1 MDWKTRIRETCS
13 VDGRTLDDE
22 VLEELSQHASGAYET
37 ARAEGR
43 THDEAERH
51 VDLLVAE
58 WRRAAPALKRRPSRP
73 TVTEPGGA
81 DGHLLAGVVQDA
93 RHGVRLLRRDRAF
106 ALVAILT
113 IALGIGSTTTLFTVV
128 NGVLLK
134 PLPWANAD
142 RLVRLSETRQGRS
155 GRVRGTIM
163 NGSYLAWADRPTTI
177 DAVGGWFS
185 NTTMTLSGRGDPER
199 LRVTPVT
206 PSLFPMLAVKPL
218 FGRPFAT
225 EEGVRGTS
233 DAILLSYGL
242 WQSRFGGSPDVVGQ
256 SVQLDDRLF
265 TIVGVMPQ
273 DFAFPTRE
281 VRAWTALAIPA
292 LVNPG
297 NVITGAIFNA
307 MARLRPGVTLAQA
320 AEEGT
325 ARARAAPS
333 AGMVSMALF
342 GANGPIDISVAPA
355 REALIAEV
363 KPAIIVLLVAV
374 LLLLATATANVAS
387 LQLAR
392 TTTRRREL
400 ATRAAIG
407 AGAGRLTRQL
417 LVESAIL
424 GLAGGV
430 VGLGVAIAGHRALP
444 SILPTDFPRLD
455 DVAVDGRVVAAA
467 AALSMLT
474 SMVCGLLPALQ
485 AMRVNLVETLADGG
499 GAATGIGLRSRT
511 SRVRGLIMIGQIAVA
526 CVMLVSAM
534 LLGRSF
540 MALLHVDRGYDPV
553 NLLTTQLPLSP
564 NYPVERR
571 LALME
576 SLVERLKQ
584 LPGVTHAAASNSL
597 PFLSMGGFSA
607 FNMPSLKTPGT
618 QVDVQ
623 AQQRIVMPEY
633 FDVLRIRV
641 VRGRALN
648 DRDTAG
654 SQPVVVVNRSFA
666 ATYLGEPV
674 VGARI
679 PAPKGGAG
687 FFRLQDQAASWE
699 VVGVVEDV
707 RQDSVD
713 GPRQPEIFA
722 SFRQVQ
728 QASLRSFNPIV
739 VVRTAADPT
748 ALAPALR
755 RIVREA
761 DPTVALDSVMTMEDR
776 MITNLAK
783 PRLYAVVLVVF
794 GACAIVIAGVGLFG
808 VLAYNVA
815 QRGREIGVRA
825 ALGARPADIVL
836 LVVRQA
842 GVIALAA
849 TTLGLWL
856 AYAAAR
862 SLSTFLYGVGPY
874 DPVSFAVVGAVVLIV
889 SAVACVVPARR
900 AAGVDPLSVLRS
912 G

>member
-1 MDWKTRIRETCS
+1 MDWKPRIRETCS
-13 VDGRTLDDE
+13 IDGRPLDED
-22 VLEELSQHASGAYET
+22 VLEELSQHAAGAYET
-37 ARAEGR
+37 ARADGR
-43 THDEAERH
+43 SHEEAECDVGR
-51 VDLLVAE
+51 LLAE
-58 WRRAAPALKRRPSRP
+58 WRRAAPALKRRPQRP

-81 DGHLLAGVVQDA
+81 DGHLFAGVVQDA
-93 RHGVRLLRRDRAF
+93 RHGLRLLRREPAF

-134 PLPWANAD
+134 PLPWAHAD
-142 RLVRLSETRQGRS
+142 RLVRISETRQGRT
-155 GRVRGTIM
+155 GRVRGTIL
-163 NGSYLAWADRPTTI
+163 NGTYLAWADHPTTI
-177 DAVGGWFS
+177 DAIGGWLANS
-185 NTTMTLSGRGDPER
+185 PMTLSGRGDPER
-199 LRVTPVT
+199 LKITPVT
-206 PSLFPMLAVKPL
+206 PSLFPMLAARPL
-218 FGRPFAT
+218 LGRLFASD
-225 EEGVRGTS
+225 EGVRGTS
-233 DAILLSYGL
+233 EAILLSYGL

-256 SVQLDDRLF
+256 TVQLDDRQF

-281 VRAWTALAIPA
+281 ARAWTAWAVPQL
-292 LVNPG
+292 LNPG
-297 NVITGAIFNA
+297 GMITGSIFSA
-307 MARLRPGVTLAQA
+307 MARLKPGVTIPQA
-320 AEEGT
+320 TQEGT

-333 AGMVSMALF
+333 AGMVGMALF
-342 GANGPIDISVAPA
+342 GANGPIDVAVAPA
-355 REALIAEV
+355 RDALIAEV

-424 GLAGGV
+424 GFAGGLAG
-430 VGLGVAIAGHRALP
+430 LAVAIAGHRALP

-455 DVAVDGRVVAAA
+455 DVALDARVVAAA
-467 AALSMLT
+467 AALSIVT

-499 GAATGIGLRSRT
+499 GAVAGIGLRSRT
-511 SRVRGLIMIGQIAVA
+511 SRIRASIMVGQIAIA

-540 MALLHVDRGYDPV
+540 IALLHVDRGYDPV
-553 NLLTTQLPLSP
+553 NLLTTQIPLPQS
-564 NYPVERR
+564 YPVEKR
-571 LALME
+571 LALPE
-576 SLVERLKQ
+576 SLVERLQ
-584 LPGVTHAAASNSL
+584 SLPGVTHAAASNSL

-607 FNMPSLKTPGT
+607 FNMPSLKTPGA
-618 QVDVQ
+618 QVEVQ
-623 AQQRIVMPEY
+623 ALQRIVTPGY

-641 VRGRALN
+641 VNGRALN
-648 DRDTAG
+648 DRDTAT

-666 ATYLGEPV
+666 TTYLGEPA

-687 FFRLQDQAASWE
+687 FFRLQGQTASWE

-722 SFRQVQ
+722 AFGQVL
-728 QASLRSFNPIV
+728 QASLRSFNPIL
-739 VVRTAADPT
+739 VVRTTSDPA

-761 DPTVALDSVMTMEDR
+761 EPTVALDSVLTLEDR
-776 MITNLAK
+776 MLTNLAK

-815 QRGREIGVRA
+815 QRGREIGVRS

-849 TTLGLWL
+849 TTIGLWL
-856 AYAAAR
+856 AYASAR
-862 SLSTFLYGVGPY
+862 WLSAFLFGVEPH
-874 DPVSFAVVGAVVLIV
+874 DPVSFVLVGAVVIAI
-889 SAVACVVPARR
+889 SAIACIVPARR
-900 AAGVDPLSVLRS
+900 AARVDPLSVLRS

>member
-1 MDWKTRIRETCS
+1 
-13 VDGRTLDDE
+13 
-22 VLEELSQHASGAYET
+22 
-37 ARAEGR
+37 
-43 THDEAERH
+43 
-51 VDLLVAE
+51 VA
-58 WRRAAPALKRRPSRP
+58 
-73 TVTEPGGA
+73 T
-81 DGHLLAGVVQDA
+81 
-93 RHGVRLLRRDRAF
+93 
-106 ALVAILT
+106 LT
-113 IALGIGSTTTLFTVV
+113 IALGIGATTTLFSVV
-128 NGVLLK
+128 NGVLLR
-134 PLPWANAD
+134 PLPWADSD
-142 RLVRLSETRQGRS
+142 RLIRLSEMRQGRS
-155 GRVRGTIM
+155 GRVRGTVM
-163 NGSYLAWADRPTTI
+163 NGTYLSWADHPTTI
-177 DAVGGWFS
+177 DAIGGWLGTS
-185 NTTMTLSGRGDPER
+185 AMTLSGRGDPER

-206 PSLFPMLAVKPL
+206 PSLFPMLAVKPQIGRL
-218 FGRPFAT
+218 FAA
-225 EEGVRGTS
+225 EEGVRGSS
-233 DAILLSYGL
+233 DVILLSFGL
-242 WQSRFGGSPDVVGQ
+242 WQSRFGASPDVIGQ
-256 SVQLDDRLF
+256 TVQLDDRQF

-273 DFAFPTRE
+273 EFAFPTRE
-281 VRAWTALAIPA
+281 TRAWTGWA
-292 LVNPG
+292 VPG
-297 NVITGAIFNA
+297 LLGQGGMITGSIFSA
-307 MARLRPGVTLAQA
+307 MARLRSGATVAQA
-320 AEEGT
+320 AQEAT

-333 AGMVSMALF
+333 AGMVAMALF

-355 REALIAEV
+355 RDALIADV
-363 KPAIIVLLVAV
+363 KPAIVVLLIAV

-417 LVESAIL
+417 LVESALL

-430 VGLGVAIAGHRALP
+430 AGFALALAGHRWLP
-444 SILPTDFPRLD
+444 SVLPADFPRLD
-455 DVAVDGRVVAAA
+455 DVAMDARVVLAAA
-467 AALSMLT
+467 SLAVVT

-485 AMRVNLVETLADGG
+485 AMRVNLADALAGG
-499 GAATGIGLRSRT
+499 AAATGIGVRSRT
-511 SRVRGLIMIGQIAVA
+511 SRIRASIMVGQIAIA

-540 MALLHVDRGYDPV
+540 IALLHVDRGYDPV

-584 LPGVTHAAASNSL
+584 QPGVTHAAASNSL

-607 FNMPSLKTPGT
+607 FTIPSPKTPGT

-623 AQQRIVMPEY
+623 AQQRIVTPAY

-641 VRGRALN
+641 VNGRTLN
-648 DRDTAG
+648 DQDTAT

-666 ATYLGEPV
+666 TTYLGEGA
-674 VGARI
+674 VGTRI

-687 FFRLQDQAASWE
+687 FFRLQDQTASWE
-699 VVGVVEDV
+699 VVGIVEDV

-728 QASLRSFNPIV
+728 QASLRSFNPIL
-739 VVRTAADPT
+739 VVRTASDP
-748 ALAPALR
+748 AAFAPALR

-761 DPTVALDSVMTMEDR
+761 EPSVALDSVMTMEDR
-776 MITNLAK
+776 MVTNLAK
-783 PRLYAVVLVVF
+783 PRLYAVVLVGF
-794 GACAIVIAGVGLFG
+794 GACAILIAGVGLFG
-808 VLAYNVA
+808 VLAYSVA
-815 QRGREIGVRA
+815 QRQREIGVRS

-849 TTLGLWL
+849 TAIGLWL
-856 AYAAAR
+856 AYASAR
-862 SLSTFLYGVGPY
+862 WLSAFLFGVQPH
-874 DPVSFAVVGAVVLIV
+874 DPVSFVLVGAVVIAV
-889 SAVACVVPARR
+889 SAIACVVPARR
-900 AAGVDPLSVLRS
+900 AARVDPLSVLRS

>member
-1 MDWKTRIRETCS
+1 MDWKTRIREACS
-13 VDGRTLDDE
+13 VDGHRPDDE
-22 VLEELSQHASGAYET
+22 VLEELSQHAAGAYET

-43 THDEAERH
+43 SHEDAERT
-51 VDLLVAE
+51 VDGLVDD
-58 WRRAAPALKRRPSRP
+58 WRRTAAALKRRPRRP
-73 TVTEPGGA
+73 IVVEPSN
-81 DGHLLAGVVQDA
+81 DGVDLLAGLVQDA
-93 RHGVRLLRRDRAF
+93 RHGMRLLKREPGF
-106 ALVAILT
+106 AIVAILT
-113 IALGIGSTTTLFTVV
+113 IALGIGSTTTLFTIV

-134 PLPWANAD
+134 PLPWADSD
-142 RLVRLSETRQGRS
+142 RLIRLSETRQGRS
-155 GRVRGTIM
+155 GRVRGTVM
-163 NGSYLAWADRPTTI
+163 NGTYLSWADHPTTI
-177 DAVGGWFS
+177 DAIGGWLGNS
-185 NTTMTLSGRGDPER
+185 AMTLSGRGDPER
-199 LRVTPVT
+199 LKITPVT
-206 PSLFPMLAVKPL
+206 PSLFPMLAAKPL
-218 FGRPFAT
+218 IGRLFAPG
-225 EEGVRGTS
+225 EGVRGTS
-233 DAILLSYGL
+233 EVILLSYGL
-242 WQSRFGGSPDVVGQ
+242 WQSRFGGSPDVIGQ
-256 SVQLDDRLF
+256 TLQLDDRQF
-265 TIVGVMPQ
+265 TIVGVMQ
-273 DFAFPTRE
+273 KDFAFPTRE
-281 VRAWTALAIPA
+281 ARAWTAWAVPQL
-292 LVNPG
+292 LNPG
-297 NVITGAIFNA
+297 GMVTGSIFSA
-307 MARLRPGVTLAQA
+307 MARLTPGATVAQA

-333 AGMVSMALF
+333 AGMVGMALF

-355 REALIAEV
+355 REALVAEV
-363 KPAIIVLLVAV
+363 KPAIIVLLIAV

-417 LVESAIL
+417 LVESAL
-424 GLAGGV
+424 VGLAGGLA
-430 VGLGVAIAGHRALP
+430 GLGVAIAGHRALP

-455 DVAVDGRVVAAA
+455 DVALDARVIAAA
-467 AALSMLT
+467 AALSIVT

-485 AMRVNLVETLADGG
+485 AMHVNLVETLADGG
-499 GAATGIGLRSRT
+499 GAVASIGLRSRT
-511 SRVRGLIMIGQIAVA
+511 SRLRGLIMIGQIAVA
-526 CVMLVSAM
+526 CVLLVSAM

-540 MALLHVDRGYDPV
+540 SALLHVDRGYDPV
-553 NLLTTQLPLSP
+553 NLLTTQVPLSP

-571 LALME
+571 LTLME
-576 SLVERLKQ
+576 SLVARLAQ

-597 PFLSMGGFSA
+597 PFMSMGGFSA
-607 FNMPSLKTPGT
+607 FNMPSLKNPGT

-623 AQQRIVMPEY
+623 ALQRIVTPGY

-641 VRGRALN
+641 VSGRALN
-648 DRDTAG
+648 DRDGAA

-666 ATYLGEPV
+666 ATYLGEPA

-687 FFRLQDQAASWE
+687 FFRLQDQGASWE

-707 RQDSVD
+707 RQESVD

-728 QASLRSFNPIV
+728 QASLRSFNPILV
-739 VVRTAADPT
+739 LRTASDPA

-761 DPTVALDSVMTMEDR
+761 EPTVALDSVMTLEDR

-815 QRGREIGVRA
+815 QRGREIGVRS

-842 GVIALAA
+842 SVIALVA
-849 TTLGLWL
+849 TTIGLWL
-856 AYAAAR
+856 AYGSTR
-862 SLSTFLYGVGPY
+862 WLSGFLFGVQPH
-874 DPVSFAVVGAVVLIV
+874 DPVSFVLVGAVVIGV
-889 SAVACVVPARR
+889 SAAACVVPARR
-900 AAGVDPLSVLRS
+900 AARVDPLSVLKA

>member
-1 MDWKTRIRETCS
+1 
-13 VDGRTLDDE
+13 
-22 VLEELSQHASGAYET
+22 
-37 ARAEGR
+37 
-43 THDEAERH
+43 
-51 VDLLVAE
+51 
-58 WRRAAPALKRRPSRP
+58 
-73 TVTEPGGA
+73 
-81 DGHLLAGVVQDA
+81 
-93 RHGVRLLRRDRAF
+93 
-106 ALVAILT
+106 
-113 IALGIGSTTTLFTVV
+113 
-128 NGVLLK
+128 
-134 PLPWANAD
+134 
-142 RLVRLSETRQGRS
+142 
-155 GRVRGTIM
+155 
-163 NGSYLAWADRPTTI
+163 
-177 DAVGGWFS
+177 
-185 NTTMTLSGRGDPER
+185 
-199 LRVTPVT
+199 
-206 PSLFPMLAVKPL
+206 
-218 FGRPFAT
+218 
-225 EEGVRGTS
+225 
-233 DAILLSYGL
+233 
-242 WQSRFGGSPDVVGQ
+242 
-256 SVQLDDRLF
+256 
-265 TIVGVMPQ
+265 MPQ

-281 VRAWTALAIPA
+281 ARAWTAWAVPQL
-292 LVNPG
+292 LNPG
-297 NVITGAIFNA
+297 GMITGSIFSA
-307 MARLRPGVTLAQA
+307 MARLKPGVTITHATQ
-320 AEEGT
+320 EGT

-333 AGMVSMALF
+333 AGMVGMALF
-342 GANGPIDISVAPA
+342 GANGPIDVSVAPA
-355 REALIAEV
+355 RDALIAEV

-424 GLAGGV
+424 GFAGGLAG
-430 VGLGVAIAGHRALP
+430 LAVAIAGHRALP

-455 DVAVDGRVVAAA
+455 DVALDARVVAAA
-467 AALSMLT
+467 AALSIAT
-474 SMVCGLLPALQ
+474 SMGCGLLPALQ
-485 AMRVNLVETLADGG
+485 AMRLNLVETLADGG
-499 GAATGIGLRSRT
+499 GAVAGIGLRSRT

-540 MALLHVDRGYDPV
+540 IALLHVDRGYDPV
-553 NLLTTQLPLSP
+553 NLLTTQVPLSP

-618 QVDVQ
+618 QVEVQ
-623 AQQRIVMPEY
+623 ALQRIVTPGY

-641 VRGRALN
+641 VNGRALN
-648 DRDTAG
+648 DRDTAT
-654 SQPVVVVNRSFA
+654 SQPIVVVNRSFA
-666 ATYLGEPV
+666 TTYLGEPA

-728 QASLRSFNPIV
+728 QASLRSFNPIL
-739 VVRTAADPT
+739 VVRTASDPA

-761 DPTVALDSVMTMEDR
+761 EPTVALDSVLTLEDR
-776 MITNLAK
+776 MLTNLAK

-794 GACAIVIAGVGLFG
+794 AACAIVIAGVGLFG

-815 QRGREIGVRA
+815 QRGREIGVRS

-849 TTLGLWL
+849 TTIGLWL
-856 AYAAAR
+856 AYASAR
-862 SLSTFLYGVGPY
+862 WLSAFLFGVQPH
-874 DPVSFAVVGAVVLIV
+874 DPVSFVLVGAVVIAV
-889 SAVACVVPARR
+889 SAIACIVPARR
-900 AAGVDPLSVLRS
+900 AARVDPLSVLRS
-912 G
+912 S